1 MPVGFTKED
10 QDPIIESHH
19 GGLEEVFCLRLLPQI
34 QSFHYLVPRDQIGD
48 RLKAFKDNRILLYIR
63 DRDLRPVTL
72 ETLALD
78 TFRLRHYL

>member
-1 MPVGFTKED
+1 MGLTKED

-19 GGLEEVFCLRLLPQI
+19 RGLEEVFCLRLLPQI
-34 QSFHYLVPRDQIGD
+34 QLFHYFVPRDQIGD
-48 RLKAFKDNRILLYIR
+48 PLKTFEDNRILLYIR

-72 ETLALD
+72 ETVALR

>member
-19 GGLEEVFCLRLLPQI
+19 EGLEAVFCLRLLLQI
-34 QSFHYLVPRDQIGD
+34 HFFHYFVPCDQIGD
-48 RLKAFKDNRILLYIR
+48 RLKTFEDNRILLYIR
-63 DRDLRPVTL
+63 DRDLRRVTL
-72 ETLALD
+72 ETLALG